1 MGEMTMQNMEIIDD
15 NGTIHTGCEEEMRAA
30 FAAMIDNADY
40 FDTKKA
46 FREAKKTYATEWT
59 GDLKLIV
66 VVEVAK

>member
-1 MGEMTMQNMEIIDD
+1 MKDMEIIDS

-30 FAAMIDNADY
+30 FATMTDDADY

-46 FREAKKTYATEWT
+46 FKEAKKNYATEWD

-66 VVEVAK
+66 VVEVAR